1 MKSGVRTRY
10 IVSQSSAGNRAIQK
24 MSKQIGEGNE
34 GRKSADG
41 VIATTYQVPYADSG
55 QVDLLVE
62 ERGEGQPFL
71 LLHGGAGPV
80 TMARFAGLMAG
91 RHPTRVITPTHPG
104 FARTKRPDALKSVR
118 GLAQVYAAFLDRIGV
133 SDVTVIGNSVGGWIA
148 AELALLA
155 NPRITG
161 VVLVGATG
169 IEVPGHPIPDTS
181 KLTLDEIMSLSY
193 HNPIPFRVDPARMT
207 DDQRAIMASNRAALS
222 VYAPQT
228 TDPTL
233 AQRLGR
239 IAIPMLVISG
249 DSDRIVDAG
258 YGRAYAAAIPG
269 AKFEL
274 LVGTGHLP
282 QIETPEL
289 LLETVWSFRHAGRQA
304 KSV

>member
-1 MKSGVRTRY
+1 MS
-10 IVSQSSAGNRAIQK
+10 SQV
-24 MSKQIGEGNE
+24 GEGNE
-34 GRKSADG
+34 GKKSADG
-41 VIATTYQVPYADSG
+41 VTQTTYRVPYADSG
-55 QVDLLVE
+55 EVDLLVE

-71 LLHGGAGPV
+71 LLHGGAGPLS
-80 TMARFAGLMAG
+80 MARFAGLMAG
-91 RHPTRVITPTHPG
+91 RHQTRVITPTHPG

-118 GLAQVYAAFLDRIGV
+118 DLAQVYAAFLDRIGV
-133 SDVTVIGNSVGGWIA
+133 SDVTVVGNSVGGWIA

-155 NPRITG
+155 NPRIAG

-169 IEVPGHPIPDTS
+169 IEVSGHPIPDTS

-193 HNPIPFRVDPARMT
+193 HNPNPFRVDPTKMT
-207 DDQRAIMASNRAALS
+207 DDQRAIMASNRATLS
-222 VYAPQT
+222 VYAPQM

-239 IAIPMLVISG
+239 ITVPILVISG
-249 DSDRIVDAG
+249 DSDRIADAG

-274 LVGTGHLP
+274 LAGTCHLP

-289 LLETVWSFRHAGRQA
+289 LLETVWKFGHAGQT
-304 KSV
+304 S

>member
-1 MKSGVRTRY
+1 
-10 IVSQSSAGNRAIQK
+10 
-24 MSKQIGEGNE
+24 MSTQVGEGNE

-41 VIATTYQVPYADSG
+41 VTQTTYKVPYADSG
-55 QVDLLVE
+55 EVDLLVE

-71 LLHGGAGPV
+71 LLHGGAGPAS
-80 TMARFAGLMAG
+80 MARFAGLMAG
-91 RHPTRVITPTHPG
+91 RHRARVITPTHPG

-118 GLAQVYAAFLDRIGV
+118 GLAQVYSGLLDRIGV

-193 HNPIPFRVDPARMT
+193 HNPNPFRVDPAKIT
-207 DDQRAIMASNRAALS
+207 DDQRAMMASNRAALG
-222 VYAPQT
+222 VYASQM

-233 AQRLGR
+233 AERLGGM
-239 IAIPMLVISG
+239 AVPTLVISG
-249 DSDRIVDAG
+249 DSDHIVDAG

-269 AKFEL
+269 AKFKVL
-274 LVGTGHLP
+274 AGTGHMP

-289 LLETVWSFRHAGRQA
+289 LLEAVWNFGHAG
-304 KSV
+304 SE

>member
-1 MKSGVRTRY
+1 LKSDVRTRY
-10 IVSQSSAGNRAIQK
+10 IVSRSSAGNGAIQK
-24 MSKQIGEGNE
+24 MSTQVGEGNE

-41 VIATTYQVPYADSG
+41 VTRATYKVPFAESG
-55 QVDLLVE
+55 EVDLLVE

-80 TMARFAGLMAG
+80 SMARFAGLMAG
-91 RHPTRVITPTHPG
+91 RRKTRVITPTHPG
-104 FARTKRPDALKSVR
+104 FARTKRPDALTSVR

-169 IEVPGHPIPDTS
+169 IDVPGHPIPDTS
-181 KLTLDEIMSLSY
+181 KLTLDEITSLSY
-193 HNPIPFRVDPARMT
+193 HNPGPFRVDPTKMT
-207 DDQRAIMASNRAALS
+207 EDQRAVMASNRAALG
-222 VYAPQT
+222 VYAPQL

-233 AQRLGR
+233 GERLGSV
-239 IAIPMLVISG
+239 AVPTLVISG
-249 DSDRIVDAG
+249 DGDRIVDAG

-274 LVGTGHLP
+274 LAGTGHLP

-289 LLETVWSFRHAGRQA
+289 LLETVWKFANAGQIG
-304 KSV
+304 

>member
-1 MKSGVRTRY
+1 M
-10 IVSQSSAGNRAIQK
+10 
-24 MSKQIGEGNE
+24 
-34 GRKSADG
+34 
-41 VIATTYQVPYADSG
+41 TTYQVPYADSG
-55 QVDLLVE
+55 EVDLLVE

-80 TMARFAGLMAG
+80 SMARFAGLVAG
-91 RHPTRVITPTHPG
+91 RHQTRVITPTHPG

-118 GLAQVYAAFLDRIGV
+118 GLAQVYSGLVDRIGA
-133 SDVTVIGNSVGGWIA
+133 SDVTVIGNSVGGWVA

-181 KLTLDEIMSLSY
+181 KLTLDEILSLSY
-193 HNPIPFRVDPARMT
+193 HNPSLFRVDPAKMT
-207 DDQRAIMASNRAALS
+207 DGQRAIMASNRAALG
-222 VYAPQT
+222 VYASQM

-233 AQRLGR
+233 AQRLGGV
-239 IAIPMLVISG
+239 AVPTLVISG
-249 DSDRIVDAG
+249 DSDRIVDVA

-274 LVGTGHLP
+274 LAGTGHLP

-289 LLETVWSFRHAGRQA
+289 LLETVWKFAHAGQT
-304 KSV
+304 S